1 MIYKIKKYSWE
12 ILLFIFILK
21 ENGKIESQ
29 LVCKDN
35 DKS

>member
-12 ILLFIFILK
+12 ILLFILN
-21 ENGKIESQ
+21 ENGEIESQ